1 MCDYVDLYVSD
12 GDVCLMETCI
22 CVFQHVHRGSTSG
35 IQVATHAA
43 RVLLTARGLTT
54 VRSSVDVRATITVTS
69 KTISRWPVRVRNI
82 YTYTRNIYTETVGAG
97 MV

>member
-22 CVFQHVHRGSTSG
+22 CVLQHVLPGSTSG
-35 IQVATHAA
+35 IQVAMPVA

-69 KTISRWPVRVRNI
+69 KTISLRHVHVRNI
-82 YTYTRNIYTETVGAG
+82 YSQHLTWEVYSCIEP
-97 MV
+97 